1 MMKKIIAIQIMLLM
15 LGIIISCNKSSDVS
29 IMNSHSTLVELY
41 HDWRAFQGDLFTDGV
56 PDYSDGRMKKQYDE
70 FPVYRNRLAN
80 FDTTGWSISHRIDYH
95 LVLAE
100 MNGLDFDHRVIKP
113 WKRSPAFYGIV
124 WDYQSDTP
132 AHEGS
137 VAHGLVE
144 LWTYDYPLS
153 HTDAEKLTQR
163 LHTVPPFLAQAKINL
178 TGNARDLWRGGIYRM
193 KSQTSALT
201 NLSEKTVGTS
211 EALTVAIN
219 DAIIATNDF
228 VAWLER
234 ELPSKKGKSGIGI
247 DNYNW
252 YLKNVHLVPYSW
264 KEVETM
270 MRRELVRAHS
280 SLKLEEHRNQD
291 LSPLIPM
298 ASKEEYD
305 NKTHASV
312 TEFISLLEDR
322 DIVTMKDYM
331 DQALRERISPYS
343 PIEPREFF
351 SEVIFH
357 DPMVMRT
364 HFYHWF
370 DLARMRDEP
379 HSSPIRSNPLLYN
392 IWDSRSEGLATGM
405 EEMMMHAGLFD
416 HHPRARELFHILL
429 AQRAARALGD
439 LMMHANKW
447 DIDQAVDF
455 TSRNT
460 PRNWLRQ
467 DGRTVVFEQH
477 LYLQQPSYGTTYLV
491 GKIQIERL
499 MTDRAMD
506 LGEGFTLK
514 GFMDEINQIG
524 LIPASM
530 MYWEMTGDDE
540 HLHEMLYN

>member
-1 MMKKIIAIQIMLLM
+1 MKKIIAIQIMLLM

-70 FPVYRNRLAN
+70 FPVYKNRLAN

-392 IWDSRSEGLATGM
+392 IW
-405 EEMMMHAGLFD
+405 
-416 HHPRARELFHILL
+416 
-429 AQRAARALGD
+429 
-439 LMMHANKW
+439 
-447 DIDQAVDF
+447 
-455 TSRNT
+455 
-460 PRNWLRQ
+460 
-467 DGRTVVFEQH
+467 
-477 LYLQQPSYGTTYLV
+477 
-491 GKIQIERL
+491 
-499 MTDRAMD
+499 
-506 LGEGFTLK
+506 
-514 GFMDEINQIG
+514 
-524 LIPASM
+524 
-530 MYWEMTGDDE
+530 
-540 HLHEMLYN
+540 

>member
-1 MMKKIIAIQIMLLM
+1 MIKKIIAVQIMLFI
-15 LGIIISCNKSSDVS
+15 LGTIMSCKNSDVS
-29 IMNSHSTLVELY
+29 IMNSHSVLVELY
-41 HDWRAFQGDLFTDGV
+41 HDWRAFQGDVFTDGV
-56 PDYSDGRMKKQYDE
+56 PDYSDERMKKQYNE
-70 FPVYRNRLAN
+70 FPSYKNRLAN
-80 FDTTGWSISHRIDYH
+80 FDTTGWTIPHRIDYH

-100 MNGLDFDHRVIKP
+100 MNGLDFDHRVIQP

-193 KSQTSALT
+193 KSQVNALT
-201 NLSEKTVGTS
+201 ELLKKTDSTS
-211 EALTVAIN
+211 DALTKAIN
-219 DAIIATNDF
+219 DAIIATNGF
-228 VAWLER
+228 VTWLER
-234 ELPSKKGKSGIGI
+234 ELPSKDGKSGIGI

-291 LSPLIPM
+291 LPPLIPM
-298 ASKEEYD
+298 ASKEEYEK
-305 NKTHASV
+305 KTNASV
-312 TEFISLLEDR
+312 TEFVSLLR
-322 DIVTMKDYM
+322 DKNIVPMKDYM
-331 DQALRERISPYS
+331 DRALRERISPYS

-439 LMMHANKW
+439 LMMHADKW

-514 GFMDEINQIG
+514 GFMDEINQVG

-530 MYWEMTGDDE
+530 MYWEMTGNDE

>member
-1 MMKKIIAIQIMLLM
+1 MKKIIAIQIMLLM

-70 FPVYRNRLAN
+70 FPVYKNRLAN

-211 EALTVAIN
+211 EALTAAIN

>member
-1 MMKKIIAIQIMLLM
+1 MKKIIAIQIMLLM

-211 EALTVAIN
+211 EALTAAIN

>member
-1 MMKKIIAIQIMLLM
+1 MKKIIAIQIMMLM
-15 LGIIISCNKSSDVS
+15 LGTIVSCNKSSDMS

-70 FPVYRNRLAN
+70 FPVYENRLAN
-80 FDTTGWSISHRIDYH
+80 FDTTGWSIPHRIDYH

-124 WDYQSDTP
+124 WDSQSDTP

-144 LWTYDYPLS
+144 LWEYDYPLS
-153 HTDAEKLTQR
+153 QADAEKLTQGLR
-163 LHTVPPFLAQAKINL
+163 TVPPFLAQAKINL

-193 KSQTSALT
+193 KSQTSALR
-201 NLSEKTVGTS
+201 NLSKKTVGTS
-211 EALTVAIN
+211 EALTAAIN

-234 ELPSKKGKSGIGI
+234 ELSSKEGKSGIGI

-252 YLKNVHLVPYSW
+252 YLKNVHLVSYSW
-264 KEVETM
+264 KEIEAM

-291 LSPLIPM
+291 LPPLIPM

-305 NKTHASV
+305 KKTHASV

-331 DQALRERISPYS
+331 DHALRERISPYN

-416 HHPRARELFHILL
+416 HHPRSRELFHILL

-447 DIDQAVDF
+447 NIDQAVDF
-455 TSRNT
+455 TSKNT

-499 MTDRAMD
+499 MTDRAIQ

-514 GFMDEINQIG
+514 GFMDEINQVG

-530 MYWEMTGDDE
+530 MYWEMMGDDE

>member
-1 MMKKIIAIQIMLLM
+1 MIKKIIAVQIMLFI
-15 LGIIISCNKSSDVS
+15 LGTIMSCENSDVS
-29 IMNSHSTLVELY
+29 IMNSHSVLVELY
-41 HDWRAFQGDLFTDGV
+41 HEWRAFQGDVFTDGV
-56 PDYSDGRMKKQYDE
+56 PDYSDERMKKQYNE
-70 FPVYRNRLAN
+70 FPSYKNRLAN
-80 FDTTGWSISHRIDYH
+80 FDTTGWAISHRIDYH

-100 MNGLDFDHRVIKP
+100 MNGLDFDHRVIQP

-193 KSQTSALT
+193 KSQVNALT
-201 NLSEKTVGTS
+201 ELLKKTDSTS
-211 EALTVAIN
+211 GVLTKAIN
-219 DAIIATNDF
+219 DAIIATNGF
-228 VAWLER
+228 VTWLER
-234 ELPSKKGKSGIGI
+234 ELPSKDGKSGIGI

-280 SLKLEEHRNQD
+280 SLKLEEHRNKD
-291 LSPLIPM
+291 LPPLIPI
-298 ASKEEYD
+298 ANKEEYEK
-305 NKTHASV
+305 KTNASV
-312 TEFISLLEDR
+312 TEFVSLLRDR
-322 DIVTMKDYM
+322 NIVPMKDYM
-331 DQALRERISPYS
+331 DRALRERISPYS

-379 HSSPIRSNPLLYN
+379 HSSSIRSNPLLYN

-439 LMMHANKW
+439 LMMHADKW

-506 LGEGFTLK
+506 LGEGFTLN
-514 GFMDEINQIG
+514 GFMDEINQVG

>member
-1 MMKKIIAIQIMLLM
+1 MKKIIAIQIMLLM

-70 FPVYRNRLAN
+70 FPVYKNRLAN

>member
-1 MMKKIIAIQIMLLM
+1 LFT
-15 LGIIISCNKSSDVS
+15 LGTFMSCKNSDVS
-29 IMNSHSTLVELY
+29 IMNSHSVLVELY
-41 HDWRAFQGDLFTDGV
+41 HDWRAFQGDVFIDGV
-56 PDYSDGRMKKQYDE
+56 PDYSDERMKKQYNE
-70 FPVYRNRLAN
+70 FPSYKNRLAN
-80 FDTTGWSISHRIDYH
+80 FDTTGWTIPHRIDYH

-100 MNGLDFDHRVIKP
+100 MNGLDFDHRVIQP

-193 KSQTSALT
+193 KSQVNALT
-201 NLSEKTVGTS
+201 ELLKKTDSTS
-211 EALTVAIN
+211 DALTKAIN
-219 DAIIATNDF
+219 DAIIATNGF
-228 VAWLER
+228 VTWLER
-234 ELPSKKGKSGIGI
+234 ELPSKDGKSGIGI

-291 LSPLIPM
+291 LPPLIPM
-298 ASKEEYD
+298 ASKEEYEK
-305 NKTHASV
+305 KTNASV
-312 TEFISLLEDR
+312 TEFVSLLR
-322 DIVTMKDYM
+322 DKNIVPMKDYM
-331 DQALRERISPYS
+331 DRALRERISPYS

-439 LMMHANKW
+439 LMMHADKW

-514 GFMDEINQIG
+514 GFMDEINQVG

-530 MYWEMTGDDE
+530 MYWEMTGNDE

>member
-1 MMKKIIAIQIMLLM
+1 MKKIIAIQIMLLM

>member
-1 MMKKIIAIQIMLLM
+1 MKKIIAIQIMLLM

-70 FPVYRNRLAN
+70 FPVYKNRLAN

-491 GKIQIERL
+491 GKIQVEKL
-499 MTDRAMD
+499 MTERAMQ
-506 LGEGFTLK
+506 LGVGFTLK
-514 GFMDEINQIG
+514 GFMDEINQVG

-530 MYWEMTGDDE
+530 MYWEMTGSSE
-540 HLHEMLYN
+540 HLRGIK